1 MALIVEEK
9 DFSHILRILN
19 TNVDGRR
26 KIPYALT
33 NIKGVGRRF
42 AFLCCKILNIDV
54 QKRAG
59 ELSQEQIK
67 KIKMILQEPA
77 QFNVPTYFLNRR
89 KDRRT
94 GKDLQLVSNDF
105 NSKNR
110 EDFERMKK
118 IRLHRG
124 LRHLWGVKTR
134 GQHTKTTCRRQRIPG
149 TICPPGKR

>member
-26 KIPYALT
+26 KVPYALT

-59 ELSQEQIK
+59 ELSR
-67 KIKMILQEPA
+67 
-77 QFNVPTYFLNRR
+77 NRSR
-89 KDRRT
+89 KSR
-94 GKDLQLVSNDF
+94 
-105 NSKNR
+105 
-110 EDFERMKK
+110 
-118 IRLHRG
+118 
-124 LRHLWGVKTR
+124 
-134 GQHTKTTCRRQRIPG
+134 
-149 TICPPGKR
+149 